1 MKRIFRAAILLSA
14 IMMMCAIEA
23 SAQNI
28 SVKPV
33 TGVKDEKKEEPKE
46 KVVEKVVEKSSTS
59 VAQEIKKLFGV
70 KMETSLDGP
79 RVENIGKYFLDKH
92 TGEVT
97 MIGTYR
103 NEPIRWRIL
112 RDRVDDD
119 YVDRYQLVN
128 YQLIRFGTSENDLV
142 LVNINTGAMWCLDFK
157 GMGLNNK
164 NSRFKY
170 VPMKDTEW

>member
-1 MKRIFRAAILLSA
+1 MLSA

-79 RVENIGKYFLDKH
+79 RVENIGKYF
-92 TGEVT
+92 V
-97 MIGTYR
+97 IV
-103 NEPIRWRIL
+103 II
-112 RDRVDDD
+112 
-119 YVDRYQLVN
+119 
-128 YQLIRFGTSENDLV
+128 F
-142 LVNINTGAMWCLDFK
+142 
-157 GMGLNNK
+157 
-164 NSRFKY
+164 
-170 VPMKDTEW
+170 